1 LKFEFDKLINRYN
14 IGNLKDITLLDNIRK
29 AGMISFASAE
39 MDFKTAPCVIEAVVR
54 RAKNGLFGYTL
65 QDKQYND
72 AIVWWFKTV
81 RGWDIDSSWIVPTLG
96 TIKSVAT
103 AIRLTTKE
111 GEGIIVQPP
120 VYYRYEQAATRTNRK
135 MVYNPLIY
143 DNGKYRIDFDNLEKC
158 MADPNNKLLVI
169 CNPHNPISK
178 VWPKE
183 DLERIAYLSK
193 KYEVVVFSDEIF
205 AEIVFDNNKV
215 VPYASIEEGQEFAI
229 TSTSLG
235 KSFNFTGVNNANL
248 IIPNK
253 KLREAFVKQ
262 RDADHYGS
270 IDPLVHAA
278 TLAAY
283 TEDGLEWLSSM
294 VSYVHDNIKY
304 INKFFSEN
312 IKKAKIVPTEG
323 TFVIWIDWRG
333 LNIPDERLY
342 EVLEQKALLQLE
354 HGDEYGKEGAGFS
367 RMSIATPRSYIVKAL
382 ENLKAALE
390 EEKLI

>member
-120 VYYRYEQAATRTNRK
+120 VYYRYEQAATRNNRK

>member
-1 LKFEFDKLINRYN
+1 MKFEFDKLINRYN

-120 VYYRYEQAATRTNRK
+120 VYYRYEQAATRNNRK